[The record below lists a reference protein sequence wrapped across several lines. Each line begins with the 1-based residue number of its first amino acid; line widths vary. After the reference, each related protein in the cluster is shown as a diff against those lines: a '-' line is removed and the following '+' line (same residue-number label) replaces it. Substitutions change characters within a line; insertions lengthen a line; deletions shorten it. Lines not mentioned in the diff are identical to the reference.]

1 MLLTPLRPI
10 INLTGIIPNQPTYI
24 QTFFFF
30 RKLRR
35 RIFKMSEILQIFHQS
50 PPSRYQMH
58 SLLQR
63 SPVNVESQFNRSF
76 ESSFASPDV
85 SDHFQCY
92 DFAGSSSVD
101 ELSMVTAIVE
111 KNQSL
116 SKRKFENVDC
126 NWGLTR
132 SPEARNSI
140 HNGNSNPKI
149 DLKPEPEY
157 VHVRARRGQATDSH
171 SLAER
176 ARREKIKKK
185 MQYLQDLVPGCNKLT
200 NKAAILD
207 EIITYV
213 QCLQRDAEVKLSP
226 PFWVIFRPRELLI
239 YVICFQFLTI
249 KLAALTASEDFN
261 MDNSLPEVQQI
272 QLPSGSECILPAIHY
287 GSEEIV
293 ASCASSS

>member
-1 MLLTPLRPI
+1 
-10 INLTGIIPNQPTYI
+10 
-24 QTFFFF
+24 
-30 RKLRR
+30 
-35 RIFKMSEILQIFHQS
+35 MSEILQIFHQS

-126 NWGLTR
+126 DWGLTR

-213 QCLQRDAEVKLSP
+213 QCLQRDAE
-226 PFWVIFRPRELLI
+226 
-239 YVICFQFLTI
+239 FLTI